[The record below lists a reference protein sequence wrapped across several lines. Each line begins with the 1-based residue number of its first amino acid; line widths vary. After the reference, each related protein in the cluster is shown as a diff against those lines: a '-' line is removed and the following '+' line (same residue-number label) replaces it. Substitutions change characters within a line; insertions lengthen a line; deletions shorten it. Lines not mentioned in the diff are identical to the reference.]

1 MSMTQADSSASAPIG
16 ITPIGPI
23 FAVSALNSIS
33 TTVLTSAI
41 YFLTAQ
47 AYSFTSAQN
56 YLLGMVMGLT
66 YIGGSL
72 AAGPLLRYTRAR
84 SRPIQDRTILTWVI
98 ILLGMTCVIPWLFR
112 DSEGSWP
119 IWVQTSLY
127 SPISGL
133 LWPIVESYLSGGRT
147 GEKLRSAL
155 GKWNVL
161 WSGAGALGLFV
172 ISPLIKEHALEGILL
187 FGGAHFLSLIF
198 LPRFAPMTGRHGDDA
213 SVSHPPVFRDL
224 LIAFR
229 IMLPVAYVVVN
240 TLIPYLPAAMAKI
253 GVEHG
258 WQTALFATYQ
268 FSRSATFLFLHL
280 RTFWHGRWLLA
291 IAGPVLIVAGFATV
305 IGSGWLHGYAGL
317 SVLIAGLMMLGT
329 GMASVYVG
337 AIYYAMEVG
346 HDRVDAGGAHEALIG
361 IGYAGGPAFGL
372 AATYA
377 ASSGWTGSI
386 GSDNLLLIGV
396 GVLSVGTATV
406 VFRRVH
412 KHLNSP

>member
-1 MSMTQADSSASAPIG
+1 MTTTQDELSASGSGAT
-16 ITPIGPI
+16 TPIGPI

-47 AYSFTSAQN
+47 AYSFSSAQN
-56 YLLGMVMGLT
+56 YLLGFVMGVS
-66 YIGGSL
+66 YIAGSL
-72 AAGPLLRYTRAR
+72 AAGPFLRWTRAR
-84 SRPIQDRTILTWVI
+84 ARPIQDRTILTWVI
-98 ILLGMTCVIPWLFR
+98 TALGATCIIPWLFR
-112 DSEGSWP
+112 DCEGSWP
-119 IWVQTSLY
+119 IWLQTALY

-147 GEKLRSAL
+147 GENLRSAL

-172 ISPLIKEHALEGILL
+172 ISPLIKDHALEGILL

-198 LPRFAPMTGRHGDDA
+198 LPRFTPMTGRHGEDA
-213 SVSHPPVFRDL
+213 TAQHPAVFRDL
-224 LIAFR
+224 LVAFR

-240 TLIPYLPAAMAKI
+240 TLIPYLPAAMTKI

-258 WQTALFATYQ
+258 WQTVLFATYQ

-280 RTFWHGRWLLA
+280 RTSWHGRWSLA
-291 IAGPVLIVAGFATV
+291 IAGPALIVTGFGTV
-305 IGSGWLHGYAGL
+305 IGSGWLHGFAGL

-329 GMASVYVG
+329 GMAAVYVG

-386 GSDNLLLIGV
+386 GADNLLLIGV
-396 GVLSVGTATV
+396 GVLSAGTATV